1 MCLEA
6 KRPIL
11 SPIPIYTGVHLKR
24 KKKKFKSIKSV
35 HVFKEWLKKGKGQA
49 FYLNTERN

>member
-1 MCLEA
+1 MSLEA

-24 KKKKFKSIKSV
+24 KKKFKSIKRL